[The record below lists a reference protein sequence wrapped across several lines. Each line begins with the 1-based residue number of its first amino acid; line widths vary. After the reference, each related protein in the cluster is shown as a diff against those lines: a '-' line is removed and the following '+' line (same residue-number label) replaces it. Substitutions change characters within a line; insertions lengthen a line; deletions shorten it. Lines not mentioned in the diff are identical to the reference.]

1 MSLQPGSAAP
11 APRRNP
17 LSRLFPAARARIS
30 FPLPPDEVRRRLL
43 GPGEQEWQI
52 GEGVLP
58 ATARRYKVSA
68 RPNGLILD
76 IDGPYGYKKAR
87 LVTEAALQAAGDG
100 TSLELTSWMGSL
112 SVLLIAAGLIGL
124 SIEPLLLRFSV
135 SVVPLVL
142 AVLFY
147 GAFLFNLRFE
157 ARLIKDY
164 CSRRISGEPSRALS
178 KP

>member
-1 MSLQPGSAAP
+1 MSLQPGSEALT
-11 APRRNP
+11 PRRNL
-17 LSRLFPAARARIS
+17 LSRLFPAARATIAS
-30 FPLPPDEVRRRLL
+30 PLPPDEVRRRLL

-68 RPNGLILD
+68 RPDGLILD

-100 TSLELTSWMGSL
+100 TSLELTSRMGSMT
-112 SVLLIAAGLIGL
+112 VLLITAGLICL
-124 SIEPLLLRFSV
+124 TIEPLLLRFTV

-142 AVLFY
+142 LVLFY

-164 CSRRISGEPSRALS
+164 CARRLGDA
-178 KP
+178 